1 MVITGR
7 QKTLDVLAQERE
19 AVEQHFDVRSLA
31 VFGSV
36 GRDEDTVESDVDV
49 LVEFD
54 GPATFDRFFG
64 LKAYLEE
71 RLGRSVDLVTQP
83 AIRDELRPHIERD
96 VVHVARVAPVSH

>member
-7 QKTLDVLAQERE
+7 QNTLDVLSGERE
-19 AVEQHFDVRSLA
+19 IVVRRFDVRLLA
-31 VFGSV
+31 IFGSV
-36 GRDEDTVESDVDV
+36 SRDEDTVESDVDL

-64 LKAYLEE
+64 LKAYLED

-83 AIRDELRPHIERD
+83 AIREELRPHLERD
-96 VVHVARVAPVSH
+96 LVHVT